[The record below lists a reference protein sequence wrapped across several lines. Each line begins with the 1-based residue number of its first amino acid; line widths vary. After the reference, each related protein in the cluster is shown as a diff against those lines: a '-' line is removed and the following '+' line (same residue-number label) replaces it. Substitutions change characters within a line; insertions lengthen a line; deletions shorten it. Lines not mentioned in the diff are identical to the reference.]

1 MLAAQLTGHAGTVQ
15 MFALREGLLMQV
27 QGSTSPGATKAGGL
41 FSDSSMTLLDYCNS
55 RSFILPSVIRD
66 NK

>member
-1 MLAAQLTGHAGTVQ
+1 
-15 MFALREGLLMQV
+15 MFALREGLVMQV